1 MKRKMTV
8 VFHFY
13 TFSLSLR
20 VLEILPLLYIW
31 NTTVILHFMCFR
43 LTRSNTVLFHINRS
57 SRCGPKGR
65 HTKYVR
71 LSVRLTLALSQND
84 SGYDHGVIT
93 AG

>member
-1 MKRKMTV
+1 
-8 VFHFY
+8 
-13 TFSLSLR
+13 
-20 VLEILPLLYIW
+20 
-31 NTTVILHFMCFR
+31 
-43 LTRSNTVLFHINRS
+43 VLFHINKS
-57 SRCGPKGR
+57 SRGGLGR